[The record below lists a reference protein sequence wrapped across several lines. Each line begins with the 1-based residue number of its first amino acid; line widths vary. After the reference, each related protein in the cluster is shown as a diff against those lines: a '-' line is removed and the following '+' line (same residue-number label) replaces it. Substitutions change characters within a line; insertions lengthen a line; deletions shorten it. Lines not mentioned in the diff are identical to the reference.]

1 MALDS
6 LPVDISS
13 ILAPGLVE
21 INRLGARA
29 PLIGHDN
36 ADDART
42 GTESAW
48 RVSLDGPWNFRLL
61 DSPNL
66 LPPTWPAKS
75 SELAGSWNPVDVPGC
90 WTRQRVGDWPHYTNI
105 IMPWPGLD
113 APSTPKRNP
122 TGLYHRSVEVSENWL
137 DRTVVLHLGGFESV
151 AAVWCNGDF
160 IGMGKDSRLPSE
172 FDISGSLIAG
182 RNSIDVM
189 VVRYSDATWIEDQ
202 DHWWH
207 AGLHRSV
214 FLEARALAR
223 IDDVATVADYD
234 PATGHGSLHVDA
246 HACGGGDY
254 LVRATLFDGDDQ
266 VVTATADVPDVPSGA
281 PLDQL
286 VAAYSYGGRIASLE
300 LDVGEIAP
308 WTAETPRLYRLVVEL
323 IGRSATAPNAQTPD
337 AQTPDAQTPNAQTP
351 DAQTLNATALN
362 VGFRRIEVR
371 DRRLLVN
378 GTPVVLLGV
387 NRHDHHPV
395 TGKVQTVDDLRQDLL
410 SMKRHNMNAVRCA
423 HYPND
428 HRLLD
433 LCDEL
438 GMYVIDEANIESH
451 GRLRSVADDT
461 RYLGAF
467 LDRVKRMVLR
477 DRNHACV
484 IMWSLGNESGH
495 GAAHDSSAAWVRAV
509 DSSRPLHYEGA
520 IQRRFD
526 VNTRDESQMYQAPSD
541 RERFVTD
548 VVCPMYT
555 PIDKIVAWAKWAEST
570 GEDDRPLIMCE
581 YSHAMGNSNG
591 SVADYAQAF
600 FDEPAL
606 AGGFIWDWRDQGL
619 REVDE
624 RGRVYWAYGGH
635 FGDEPNDA
643 NFCINGLVGPDG
655 EPHPGLTEVAW
666 AYRPVTVTPVR
677 GRRVR
682 VSNRRD
688 FQSLADLEAIWSLM
702 VDGHEVEKGV
712 LDVAMDAGNSRVM
725 SIPTTT
731 GLEKN
736 QDARIHVRW
745 HQRTD
750 TPWAPAGHLVSWD
763 EVALRTVDVARTE
776 PDVDHVSELTGAG
789 SVRAGSTSLS
799 WDDAGSI
806 ALVVDGIDVGL
817 GDLTPS
823 LWRAPTDN
831 DGVRHGWMNEVSGI
845 RPHWVAWGLDSLA
858 IGVTAIERGET
869 PSGATTITLTRCLV
883 GEQAEATATSCFV
896 VADCSIELHESLEI
910 PDAWTDL
917 PRVGTR
923 FEVASRFDRL
933 AWFGSG
939 PHETY
944 PDRKSSGLT
953 GIWQSR
959 VADQYHAFVVPQEH
973 GAHADTRWFTLT
985 DRHGKGLR
993 VTTREP
999 LSFSARFEHDTT
1011 LSAAS
1016 TIADVEQSNT
1026 IEVHLDAAL
1035 RGLGTAACGPDCLP
1049 EYLVGPGTYQ
1059 WSAIFEAE
1067 RP

>member
-1 MALDS
+1 MASVS
-6 LPVDISS
+6 LPIDTTH
-13 ILAPGLVE
+13 ILAPDLVE
-21 INRLGARA
+21 INRLPARA
-29 PLIGHDN
+29 PLMGYDS
-36 ADDART
+36 ADEARNGSET
-42 GTESAW
+42 PW
-48 RVSLDGPWNFRLL
+48 RLSLDGRWHFRLL
-61 DSPNL
+61 DSPEH
-66 LPPTWPAKS
+66 LPPTWPAQS
-75 SELAGSWNPVDVPGC
+75 TTLARAWNSVDVPGC
-90 WTRQRVGDWPHYTNI
+90 WTRQRVGDLPHYTNI

-113 APSTPKRNP
+113 APATPKLNP
-122 TGLYHRSVEVSENWL
+122 TGLYHRSVEVPGAWL

-151 AAVWCNGDF
+151 AMVWCNGDF

-172 FDISGSLIAG
+172 FDVTGSLVAG
-182 RNSIDVM
+182 RNTIDIM
-189 VVRYSDATWIEDQ
+189 VIRYSDATWIEDQ

-223 IDDVATVADYD
+223 IDDVATQADYD
-234 PATGHGSLHVDA
+234 AETGLGALHIEA
-246 HACGGGDY
+246 HACGGDDY
-254 LVRATLFDGDDQ
+254 WVRATLFDGDDQ
-266 VVTATADVPDVPSGA
+266 LATAISAVPTVPSGE

-286 VAAYSYGGRIASLE
+286 IAAYSYNGRVASLD
-300 LDVGEIAP
+300 LDGVAIEP
-308 WTAETPRLYRLVVEL
+308 WTAETPRLYRVVVALVDRFDRAL
-323 IGRSATAPNAQTPD
+323 H
-337 AQTPDAQTPNAQTP
+337 
-351 DAQTLNATALN
+351 ATALT
-362 VGFRRIEVR
+362 VGFRRVEVR
-371 DRRLLVN
+371 DRRFLVN
-378 GTPVVLLGV
+378 GRPVVLLGV

-395 TGKVQTVDDLRQDLL
+395 TGKVQTLEDLREDLL
-410 SMKRHNMNAVRCA
+410 GMKRHNMNAVRCA

-467 LDRVKRMVLR
+467 IDRVKRMVLR

-495 GAAHDSSAAWVRAV
+495 GAAHDASAAWVRAV
-509 DSSRPLHYEGA
+509 DSTRPLHYEGA

-526 VNTRDESQMYQAPSD
+526 VNTRDSSRMLQTPSA
-541 RERFVTD
+541 RERLVTD

-555 PIDKIVAWAKWAEST
+555 PIDDIVAWAQWAEDS
-570 GEDDRPLIMCE
+570 GDDDRPLIMCE

-591 SVADYAQAF
+591 SVADYAQVF

-619 REVDE
+619 HEVDDL
-624 RGRVYWAYGGH
+624 GRAYWAYGGH

-682 VSNRRD
+682 VSNRRA
-688 FQSLADLEAIWSLM
+688 FASLKDLAASWTLLI
-702 VDGHEVEKGV
+702 DGHAVESAALEV
-712 LDVAMDAGNSRVM
+712 DVAAGDSTVL

-731 GLEKN
+731 ELAEN
-736 QDARIHVRW
+736 QDARLHVLW
-745 HQRTD
+745 HQRAD
-750 TPWAPAGHLVSWD
+750 TPWVDAGHLVAWD
-763 EVALRTVDVARTE
+763 DIPLRTVENTAVTPQVERSTL
-776 PDVDHVSELTGAG
+776 LTGG
-789 SVRAGSTSLS
+789 GTIRVGETSLS
-799 WDDAGSI
+799 WDAMGTI

-817 GDLTPS
+817 TDFSPS

-831 DGVRHGWMNEVSGI
+831 DGVRHGWMSEVSGV
-845 RPHWVAWGLDSLA
+845 RPQWVGWGLDTLA
-858 IGVTAIERGET
+858 VEVQDITRGET
-869 PSGATTITLTRCLV
+869 ADGASVISFTRSITGDDAAAL
-883 GEQAEATATSCFV
+883 ATSQFV
-896 VADCSIELHESLEI
+896 IDHEVVVLHEIVEV
-910 PDAWTDL
+910 PVAWTDL

-923 FEVASRFDRL
+923 FEVSPRFDRL

-944 PDRKSSGLT
+944 PDRKASGRT
-953 GIWQSR
+953 GIWESL

-985 DRHGKGLR
+985 DHHGNGLR
-993 VTTREP
+993 VSGHVP
-999 LSFSARFEHDTT
+999 MSFSARFEHDTT
-1011 LSAAS
+1011 LAAAS
-1016 TIADVEQSNT
+1016 TIADVEQSAT
-1026 IEVHLDAAL
+1026 IEVHVDAGV

-1049 EYLVGPGTYQ
+1049 EYRLGSGTYQ
-1059 WSAIFEAE
+1059 WTTTFQAE
-1067 RP
+1067 RNHL

>member
-1 MALDS
+1 MASGS
-6 LPVDISS
+6 LPVDTSN
-13 ILAPGLVE
+13 ILAPELVE

-29 PLIGHDN
+29 PLLGHDN
-36 ADDART
+36 ADDARN

-48 RVSLDGPWNFRLL
+48 RVSLDGLWNFRLL
-61 DSPNL
+61 DSPDR
-66 LPPTWPAKS
+66 LPQTWPAQS
-75 SELAGSWNPVDVPGC
+75 SVLARSWNPIDVPGC

-105 IMPWPGLD
+105 VMPWPGLD
-113 APSTPKRNP
+113 APATPKRNP
-122 TGLYHRSVEVSENWL
+122 TGLYHRSAEVPENWL

-172 FDISGSLIAG
+172 FDISGSLRAG

-234 PATGHGSLHVDA
+234 PATGHGSLRVDA
-246 HACGGGDY
+246 HACGDGDY
-254 LVRATLFDGDDQ
+254 SVRATLFDGDDQ
-266 VVTATADVPDVPSGA
+266 VATATAEVPDVPSGA
-281 PLDQL
+281 PLGQL
-286 VAAYSYGGRIASLE
+286 VAAYSYGGRIACLD

-323 IGRSATAPNAQTPD
+323 TSRSVASAPTLSAP
-337 AQTPDAQTPNAQTP
+337 
-351 DAQTLNATALN
+351 TLNAIALN

-371 DRRLLVN
+371 DRRFLVN
-378 GTPVVLLGV
+378 GTPVVMLGV

-395 TGKVQTVDDLRQDLL
+395 TGKVQMVDDLRQDLL

-428 HRLLD
+428 DRLLD

-495 GAAHDSSAAWVRAV
+495 GAAHDASAAWVRAV

-520 IQRRFD
+520 VQRRFD
-526 VNTRDESQMYQAPSD
+526 VNTRDDSQMYQAPSN
-541 RERFVTD
+541 RERLVTD

-555 PIDKIVAWAKWAEST
+555 PIDKVVAWAQWAEST
-570 GEDDRPLIMCE
+570 GEDDRPLILCE

-624 RGRVYWAYGGH
+624 CGRAFWAYGGH

-655 EPHPGLTEVAW
+655 EPHPGLIEVAW
-666 AYRPVTVTPVR
+666 AYRPVTVTSVR

-682 VSNRRD
+682 ISNRRD
-688 FQSLADLEAIWSLM
+688 FQSLADLEATWSLM
-702 VDGHEVEKGV
+702 IDGHEAERGV
-712 LDVAMDAGNSRVM
+712 LVVEMDAGDSTVV
-725 SIPTTT
+725 SIPITTEL
-731 GLEKN
+731 GKN

-745 HQRTD
+745 LQRTD

-763 EVALRTVDVARTE
+763 EVVLRAADATMTL
-776 PDVDHVSELTGAG
+776 PDVDRVSELTGAG
-789 SVRAGSTSLS
+789 IVRAGATSLT

-806 ALVVDGIDVGL
+806 ALIVDGIDVGL
-817 GDLTPS
+817 GDFAPS

-831 DGVRHGWMNEVSGI
+831 DGVRHGWMSEVSGV

-858 IGVTAIERGET
+858 IEVAAIERGET
-869 PSGATTITLTRCLV
+869 QTGATTITFARRLV
-883 GEQAEATATSCFV
+883 GEQAKAIATSRFV
-896 VADCSIELHESLEI
+896 VADGSIELHESLEI

-923 FEVASRFDRL
+923 FEVAPRFDRL

-993 VTTREP
+993 VTSNEP

-1011 LSAAS
+1011 LAAAS

-1026 IEVHLDAAL
+1026 IEVHIDAAL

-1049 EYLVGPGTYQ
+1049 EYLVVPGTYQ
-1059 WSAIFEAE
+1059 WSTIFEAE